1 MTATSSEDELSGGGV
16 KGMRQPRFASL
27 VGNEDDSVNV
37 KEGVE
42 GSGNGASGA
51 AFEKWTR
58 AVGLGK
64 EVVTGLFFQVEA
76 KGVDRPSKERG
87 HTSGTRGDEGEG
99 GERYTNGVGW
109 DQIRDERIHL
119 GPKLSST
126 DGRYHVES
134 RHL

>member
-1 MTATSSEDELSGGGV
+1 
-16 KGMRQPRFASL
+16 MRLPRFASL

-64 EVVTGLFFQVEA
+64 EVVTAVTYDTVTIAF
-76 KGVDRPSKERG
+76 DI
-87 HTSGTRGDEGEG
+87 GDCFLNLVLQD
-99 GERYTNGVGW
+99 TMM
-109 DQIRDERIHL
+109 
-119 GPKLSST
+119 
-126 DGRYHVES
+126 
-134 RHL
+134 